1 MATAHTLTC
10 WSTPKA
16 SASGSSTT
24 SSPIRAWSTCRV
36 KKLKHWPVP
45 MRNTTVVISTKQ
57 SLVATTHHRSCGS
70 KACRS
75 KLPKPTGT
83 LHSTS
88 PTSGRERTT
97 HASKLAP
104 WSSTATL
111 PTTSLKSN
119 KPLSLQ
125 ATWSQVLA
133 CHQTR
138 CCLVAT
144 LPTQTHSVTV
154 LAPTSSNCQSTA
166 LSTKFT

>member
-1 MATAHTLTC
+1 
-10 WSTPKA
+10 K
-16 SASGSSTT
+16 
-24 SSPIRAWSTCRV
+24 
-36 KKLKHWPVP
+36 
-45 MRNTTVVISTKQ
+45 
-57 SLVATTHHRSCGS
+57 
-70 KACRS
+70 
-75 KLPKPTGT
+75 
-83 LHSTS
+83 
-88 PTSGRERTT
+88 SGRRRTT

-119 KPLSLQ
+119 KPLSPQ

-166 LSTKFT
+166 LSTKFTPTTSKATCGSNTLATFFHTSSFRLSFCCSINEPQLISSGNLMLNCSARLSPCFNTISTSSIRTFCSTKCSARQNAMVW

>member
-1 MATAHTLTC
+1 
-10 WSTPKA
+10 K
-16 SASGSSTT
+16 
-24 SSPIRAWSTCRV
+24 
-36 KKLKHWPVP
+36 
-45 MRNTTVVISTKQ
+45 
-57 SLVATTHHRSCGS
+57 
-70 KACRS
+70 
-75 KLPKPTGT
+75 
-83 LHSTS
+83 
-88 PTSGRERTT
+88 SGRRRTT

-119 KPLSLQ
+119 KPLSPQ

-166 LSTKFT
+166 LSTKFTPTTSKATCGSNTLATVDHTYPIPLATPGPMKKAQSMSPGNPMVNWSARLTPCGKTIATSSSRTFWSTKCSARKNAMVW